1 MNCPT
6 QQQVEAHYRQAARQM
21 HDLPLY
27 NPALTVAMQG
37 WQSLEMADLGLHDYQ
52 PRMGILITPWCMNL
66 WVGGLH
72 PAVHPA
78 AGSDWLLRLAQT
90 EYRLTM
96 AHHQS
101 LGLYASGSLIS
112 MMKQFVDMSAAH
124 AFAAEVL
131 SLLQS
136 DETQPALM
144 VDGSGSD
151 QAENVTTPE
160 RGTVDLARR
169 GFLSALRS
177 KRRL

>member
-1 MNCPT
+1 MMCPT
-6 QQQVEAHYRQAARQM
+6 PEQVEAYYRQVALLMQ
-21 HDLPLY
+21 DLPLY

-37 WQSLEMADLGLHDYQ
+37 WQALEIADLGVHDYQ
-52 PRMGILITPWCMNL
+52 PGMGILITPWCMNL

-78 AGSDWLLRLAQT
+78 AGSDWLLRLADT

-96 AHHQS
+96 AHHES

-112 MMKQFVDMSAAH
+112 MMKQFVDMSAAR

-151 QAENVTTPE
+151 QAENVTTHE
-160 RGTVDLARR
+160 HGTVDPGRR
-169 GFLSALRS
+169 GFLAALRP
-177 KRRL
+177 KGRP